1 MVNNKDDLKKKII
14 YRSMYRGNK
23 EMDFLLSN
31 FTKNIINKLNNDDL
45 IKLSELLEIDD
56 DNLYKFHQGLNM
68 NIQIEKNKV
77 TDLFKKFIL
86 KKN

>member
-31 FTKNIINKLNNDDL
+31 FTKNIINKLNNADL